1 MTDYNRLA
9 DALRLCSTRGVPCS
23 KCPYF
28 AEGFPYSCKDK
39 LMLAAAEII
48 EKITEE
54 ESCRI

>member
-1 MTDYNRLA
+1 MTDAKKIA

-28 AEGFPYSCKDK
+28 AKGFPYSCEDK

-48 EKITEE
+48 EQLAKEE
-54 ESCRI
+54 E